1 MTWPAPARHRFTATE
16 YQRLAAVLGED
27 SRVELLDGEV
37 VDMAP
42 IGSRHAAC
50 VIRLTHLLTLGLS
63 GRAVVSVQN
72 PLLLSDVSVPQPDV
86 AVLRPRGDFYAGAL
100 PGPEDALL
108 VVEVADSSLP
118 LDRGLKAELY
128 AAAGVPLLWIVDL
141 ESEIVEH
148 LADPRDRRYSTLR
161 QAGRGTSLTVSGT
174 SVAVDDILG

>member
-1 MTWPAPARHRFTATE
+1 MPWSAPARHRFTATE
-16 YQRLAAVLGED
+16 YQGLAAVLGED

-37 VDMAP
+37 VDMSP

-63 GRAVVSVQN
+63 GHAVVSVQN
-72 PLLLSDVSVPQPDV
+72 PLPLSDVSVPQPDV
-86 AVLRPRGDFYAGAL
+86 AVLCHRDDYYAGAL
-100 PGPEDALL
+100 PRPEDTLL
-108 VVEVADSSLP
+108 VVEVAEVSLP

-148 LADPRDRRYSTLR
+148 LADPRGRRYITLR
-161 QAGRGTSLTVSGT
+161 QAERGTSLTVSGA
-174 SVAVDDILG
+174 SVSVDGILG